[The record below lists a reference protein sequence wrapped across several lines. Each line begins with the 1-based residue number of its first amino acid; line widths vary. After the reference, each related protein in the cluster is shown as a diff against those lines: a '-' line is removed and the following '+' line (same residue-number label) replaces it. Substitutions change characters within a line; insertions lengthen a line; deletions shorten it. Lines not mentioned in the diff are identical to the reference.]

1 MKTKKLNIALLAV
14 MVLAIFSINAYAR
27 PTKNKSHNRQNGQ
40 RSQVRRNKNNSY
52 VKSNSYKSNTYK
64 SNSRKSGFTANLFIN
79 SPSRKITPQR
89 YNRRGRHNR
98 RVISRPKYVIYS
110 YSSYRPKVVI
120 RPQSVTVWLTNDNG
134 SKSPVVLEI
143 AENNY
148 GYIGPSGEYYLTM
161 PTEEQLKMLYGL
173 NPTISQGQMQVI
185 YTQ

>member
-1 MKTKKLNIALLAV
+1 MKTKKLDIAVLTV
-14 MVLAIFSINAYAR
+14 MVLTIFSINAYAK

-110 YSSYRPKVVI
+110 YSYSRPTVVI
-120 RPQSVTVWLTNDNG
+120 RPQNVTVWLTNNNG
-134 SKSPVVLEI
+134 SKSPVVLTR
-143 AENNY
+143 AENGY
-148 GYIGPSGEYYLTM
+148 GYIGPNGEYYLEM